1 MLSLALY
8 TLRLNKSVNCNF
20 VIAVSGLYAYCI
32 IFLNI
37 TYFYENCRN
46 SILARSSQTH
56 AHARTVTI
64 GTALRAAR
72 RTGTAGQPGLLGT
85 DRQWS
90 AVLGPGAPSAHSRR
104 LCGLWRRRYVAVTA
118 HCSLCIFYGWID
130 GDSGNIWVE
139 VLSFEF

>member
-1 MLSLALY
+1 ML
-8 TLRLNKSVNCNF
+8 
-20 VIAVSGLYAYCI
+20 
-32 IFLNI
+32 FLNS

-90 AVLGPGAPSAHSRR
+90 AVLGPGAPSAHGRR

-118 HCSLCIFYGWID
+118 HCSLCIFYGWIN
-130 GDSGNIWVE
+130 GVREIFESRFWALSYQFWVGPTPNY
-139 VLSFEF
+139 LYSIF